1 MIAEVKD
8 NKEENDY
15 RGTNKRELNS
25 TRIKEEIKRRVISWG
40 SENICS
46 GDINF
51 KDYKSLLLT

>member
-40 SENICS
+40 SENISS